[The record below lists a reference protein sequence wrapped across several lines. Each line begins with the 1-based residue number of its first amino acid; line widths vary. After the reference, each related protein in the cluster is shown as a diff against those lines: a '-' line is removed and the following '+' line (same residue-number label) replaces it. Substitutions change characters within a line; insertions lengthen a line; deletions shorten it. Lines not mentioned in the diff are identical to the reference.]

1 MDDKTLF
8 QNLSIEL
15 RRGTMVLIVLQQL
28 AQEQYGYSLLESLE
42 SKGAKLEAGSLYPLL
57 RRLESQGLL
66 SSQWDTSDV
75 RPRKYYV
82 LSETGIKMLKQLKE
96 EWNTITNEVDTF
108 IKENNHDQF

>member
-1 MDDKTLF
+1 MDEQALF

-15 RRGTMVLIVLQQL
+15 RRGTAVLIVLQELSHQ
-28 AQEQYGYSLLESLE
+28 QYGYSLLEALE
-42 SKGAKLEAGSLYPLL
+42 HKGLKFEAGSLYPLL

-82 LSETGIKMLKQLKE
+82 LSEAGTHMLDALKR
-96 EWNTITNEVDTF
+96 EWSIIVQEVDAF
-108 IKENNHDQF
+108 IKE